1 MKAKP
6 FLVSV
11 LWAIVIVTAVAC
23 RERVVPPT
31 PYTIEVPFGFPT
43 RLNIPDDNPMTVE
56 GVALGELLFNDP
68 HLCGYRGSEP
78 DSLMS
83 CATCHRRSCNYDMG
97 TDNPRFPD
105 GVARGRTTGKATLHN
120 VMPLTNLVFNNEG
133 YFWNG
138 SVCNQNP
145 NAQARTIE
153 DIYEPYLIQCGFI
166 KRTTRGRMAT
176 GKAYEHMRL
185 WLT

>member
-1 MKAKP
+1 MKARP

-68 HLCGYRGSEP
+68 TKGFSVKHIKHVRPMRYLHSGSI
-78 DSLMS
+78 SVLVAS
-83 CATCHRRSCNYDMG
+83 NNLYTI
-97 TDNPRFPD
+97 TLQFD
-105 GVARGRTTGKATLHN
+105 GDFFA
-120 VMPLTNLVFNNEG
+120 
-133 YFWNG
+133 
-138 SVCNQNP
+138 
-145 NAQARTIE
+145 
-153 DIYEPYLIQCGFI
+153 
-166 KRTTRGRMAT
+166 
-176 GKAYEHMRL
+176 
-185 WLT
+185 